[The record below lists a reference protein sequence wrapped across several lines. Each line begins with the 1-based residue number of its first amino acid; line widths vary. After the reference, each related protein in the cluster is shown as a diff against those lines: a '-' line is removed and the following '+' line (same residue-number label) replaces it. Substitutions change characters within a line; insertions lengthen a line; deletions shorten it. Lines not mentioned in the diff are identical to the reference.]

1 MRGLG
6 TPARLAGLLTLVC
19 LALAPAAASA
29 QTPAAP
35 DPTAH
40 ASIIGGA
47 AATIEEFPSLAYIQA
62 DEGGEK
68 GFACTGSVVAP
79 RVVLTAGHCVED
91 IETGKL
97 TPVRDY
103 LVATGVAD
111 LRQAEPGNVFK
122 VVRTLTY
129 SRFDP
134 GATRGDAGLLILA
147 RPTTVPPIAM
157 ATAADATLLNP
168 GTPVQI
174 AGWGLQGGNAKSGP
188 ATLRSTSLTVQTDS
202 YCGNG
207 VRPFYPFYS
216 PALQLCTA
224 DRPAL
229 ASGGCFGDSGG
240 PAIAHRADGTAVEI
254 GVISAGGPACK
265 PELPNI
271 FTRVDRISAWVGEW
285 VAAVEQGAPEP
296 SASAQK
302 AELPKLTVPKAK
314 TLIGQTLINDLG
326 NRFVNG
332 QGTRV
337 GCEAKDRLR
346 VKCGFAWFYGPDDY
360 FGSAT
365 ISYALSKRSV
375 VWNSSYTIRWV
386 NDRCWFVSGK
396 RSRCK
401 VHTRHG

>member
-6 TPARLAGLLTLVC
+6 TPARLAGLLAFVC
-19 LALAPAAASA
+19 LALAPTAANARPLA
-29 QTPAAP
+29 VP
-35 DPTAH
+35 DPAAH
-40 ASIIGGA
+40 ASVVGGA
-47 AATIEEFPSLAYIQA
+47 TATIEEFPSLAYIQA
-62 DEGGEK
+62 EEGPKK

-97 TPVRDY
+97 TPLEDY

-111 LRQAEPGNVFK
+111 LRQAGPDNVFK
-122 VVRTLTY
+122 VSRTLTY

-147 RPTTVPPIAM
+147 RPTAAPPIAM
-157 ATAADATLLNP
+157 ATAADASLLNP

-174 AGWGLQGGNAKSGP
+174 AVWGLQGGNATSGP

-202 YCGNG
+202 YCGSG
-207 VRPFYPFYS
+207 VEPFYPFYS

-240 PAIAHRADGTAVEI
+240 PAIAHRADGTPVEI

-271 FTRVDRISAWVGEW
+271 FTRVDRISGWVAKW
-285 VAAVEQGAPEP
+285 IAAVERGAPAP

-302 AELPKLTVPKAK
+302 TELPKLTIPKAR
-314 TLIGQTLINDLG
+314 TLIGQSLLNDLG
-326 NRFVNG
+326 NRFADG
-332 QGTRV
+332 QGTRI
-337 GCEAKDRLR
+337 GCESKDRLR
-346 VKCGFAWFYGPDDY
+346 VKCGFAWFYGPNDY

-365 ISYALSKRSV
+365 VSYALSKRSV
-375 VWNSSYTIRWV
+375 VWNGSYTIRWV
-386 NDRCWFVSGK
+386 NDHCWFVRGE

-401 VHTRHG
+401 IHTRRG